1 VKQSEEERS
10 RAFPRDVVKRLMFRV
25 LNYFWVFLA
34 FVCVFCVCVVQ
45 NNNAA
50 AASLCIFLHVT
61 CFLLVLSLVL
71 SSFSAIDDN
80 SNNIIGIWV
89 FDSFSFSF

>member
-1 VKQSEEERS
+1 
-10 RAFPRDVVKRLMFRV
+10 MFRV
-25 LNYFWVFLA
+25 LIFFSLGVGVR
-34 FVCVFCVCVVQ
+34 VCLLEK
-45 NNNAA
+45 NNAAAA

-80 SNNIIGIWV
+80 SNNSMNLGV
-89 FDSFSFSF
+89 